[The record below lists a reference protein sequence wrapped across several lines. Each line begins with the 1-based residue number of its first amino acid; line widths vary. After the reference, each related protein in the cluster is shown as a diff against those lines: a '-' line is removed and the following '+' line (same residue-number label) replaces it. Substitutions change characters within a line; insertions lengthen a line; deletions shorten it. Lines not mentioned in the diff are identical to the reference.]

1 MLAPILAAH
10 EHLLSMS
17 RKADWIG
24 PLAVRLVL
32 GLVFLAT
39 GWGKLHD
46 LDSVTQFFASL
57 GIPAAHAS
65 AVFVSAVELAGGAM
79 LILGLG
85 TRLAAMFLVGVMAV
99 AIWTAKLPAIDGVVA
114 LAGTLELA
122 YLVAFVWL
130 ALAGPGRASADHLLA
145 RWRAPT

>member
-1 MLAPILAAH
+1 MLAAARTIH
-10 EHLLSMS
+10 ARLLSLS
-17 RKADWIG
+17 RKVDWIG

-32 GLVFLAT
+32 GLVFVAT

-46 LDSVTQFFASL
+46 LDSVTQFFTSL
-57 GIPAAHAS
+57 HIPAAHAN
-65 AVFVSAVELAGGAM
+65 AVLVSSVELAGGAM

-85 TRLAAMFLVGVMAV
+85 TRIAALVLVAVMAV
-99 AIWTAKLPAIDGVVA
+99 AIWTAKLPAIHGLAD

-122 YLVAFVWL
+122 YLAAFVWL

-145 RWRAPT
+145 CSCAPA